1 VSDPVGPEPMAG
13 GTAVLEEPPRTAVGA
28 GGSQRRAGPRS
39 PTPFPLRS
47 RTRRRARN
55 VALKVVSTAASLV
68 ALVFLFW
75 ILAVVVKRGVDA
87 LDWTFFTSL
96 PSPPGGEGGGLAN
109 AILGTVAMTLMA
121 ALIGVPLGIFTGIYQ
136 SEFARGTRFGAIIR
150 FTVNVML
157 GIPSILAGLFI
168 YTLLVVTTGHF
179 SGWAG
184 GVSLAVLILPNVAR
198 TTEDMLGLVPDTL
211 RESSLALG
219 APRWKTTLGV
229 VFRAARSGLAT
240 GILLAVARV
249 SGETAPL
256 LFTAL
261 NSPYWPKH
269 LGRPTANLT
278 VTIFNYA
285 MSPYS
290 DWQRLA
296 WGASLLITLSVL
308 VVTLFTRWRV
318 GEERA

>member
-1 VSDPVGPEPMAG
+1 MNGASAE
-13 GTAVLEEPPRTAVGA
+13 AVAATTRP
-28 GGSQRRAGPRS
+28 S
-39 PTPFPLRS
+39 TPYPLRS
-47 RTRRRARN
+47 RARRRARN
-55 VALKVVSTAASLV
+55 VVLKIVSTGAAIF
-68 ALVFLFW
+68 ALFFLFW
-75 ILAVVVKRGVDA
+75 ILAVVAKRGLDA

-96 PSPPGGEGGGLAN
+96 PSPPGGTGGGLAN
-109 AILGTVAMTLMA
+109 AILGTVAMTVMA
-121 ALIGVPLGIFTGIYQ
+121 AVLGIPLGVFTGVYQ
-136 SEFARGTRFGAIIR
+136 AEFARGTRFGSFVR

-157 GIPSILAGLFI
+157 GIPSILSGLFV
-168 YTLLVVTTGHF
+168 YTLLVATTGHF

-184 GVSLAVLILPNVAR
+184 GVSLAILIIPNVAR

-219 APRWKTTLGV
+219 APRWRTTLGI
-229 VFRAARSGLAT
+229 VFRAARAGLAT

-261 NSPYWPKH
+261 NSPYWPKD
-269 LGRPTANLT
+269 LGQPTSNLT

-296 WGASLLITLSVL
+296 WGASLLITLLVL
-308 VVTLFTRWRV
+308 VVTVFTRWRV
-318 GEERA
+318 REEGT

>member
-1 VSDPVGPEPMAG
+1 MSPPAGEAVATARGRSEP
-13 GTAVLEEPPRTAVGA
+13 
-28 GGSQRRAGPRS
+28 
-39 PTPFPLRS
+39 PFPLRS
-47 RTRRRARN
+47 RKRRRVENLALE
-55 VALKVVSTAASLV
+55 VASTAA
-68 ALVFLFW
+68 ALLALFFLFW
-75 ILAVVVKRGVDA
+75 ILAVVVKRGISA
-87 LDWTFFTSL
+87 LDWTFFTSR
-96 PSPPGGEGGGLAN
+96 PAPPGAEGGGLAN

-121 ALIGVPLGIFTGIYQ
+121 ALIGTPLGVLTGVYL
-136 SEFARGTRFGAIIR
+136 SEFGKGTRFASLVR

-157 GIPSILAGLFI
+157 GIPSILAGLFV

-219 APRWKTTLGV
+219 APRWKTTAGI

-240 GILLAVARV
+240 GILLAVARI

-261 NSPYWPKH
+261 NSPYWPRD

-296 WGASLLITLSVL
+296 WGASLLITVSVL
-308 VVTLFTRWRV
+308 VVTLLTRWRV
-318 GEERA
+318 REEES

>member
-1 VSDPVGPEPMAG
+1 MSRGAAD
-13 GTAVLEEPPRTAVGA
+13 AVVTTRGRDAP
-28 GGSQRRAGPRS
+28 
-39 PTPFPLRS
+39 PFPLKS
-47 RTRRRARN
+47 RARRRARN
-55 VALKVVSTAASLV
+55 LGLKVAASAA
-68 ALVFLFW
+68 ALFALFFLFW
-75 ILAVVVKRGVDA
+75 ILAVVVKRGIAA
-87 LDWTFFTSL
+87 LDWSFFTSL

-121 ALIGVPLGIFTGIYQ
+121 ALIGTPLGVLTGVYL
-136 SEFARGTRFGAIIR
+136 SEFGKGTRFGSLVR

-157 GIPSILAGLFI
+157 GIPSILAGLFV

-198 TTEDMLGLVPDTL
+198 TTEDMLGLVPDSL

-219 APRWKTTLGV
+219 APRWKTTVGV

-240 GILLAVARV
+240 GILLAVARI

-261 NSPYWPKH
+261 NSPYWPRN

-278 VTIFNYA
+278 VTIFSYA

-296 WGASLLITLSVL
+296 WGASLLITVSVL
-308 VVTLFTRWRV
+308 VVTLLTRWRV
-318 GEERA
+318 REGEA

>member
-1 VSDPVGPEPMAG
+1 VSAREPKGAAAGEAPATTRRRPDP
-13 GTAVLEEPPRTAVGA
+13 
-28 GGSQRRAGPRS
+28 
-39 PTPFPLRS
+39 PFPLRS
-47 RTRRRARN
+47 RGRRRARN
-55 VALKVVSTAASLV
+55 LALEVASTAA
-68 ALVFLFW
+68 ALLALFFLFW
-75 ILAVVVKRGVDA
+75 ILVVVVKRGAAA
-87 LDWTFFTSL
+87 LDWTFFTSR
-96 PSPPGGEGGGLAN
+96 PAPPGAEGGGLAN

-121 ALIGVPLGIFTGIYQ
+121 ALIGTPLGVLTGVYL
-136 SEFARGTRFGAIIR
+136 SEFGKGTRFASLVR

-157 GIPSILAGLFI
+157 GIPSILAGLFV

-219 APRWKTTLGV
+219 APRWKTTVGV

-240 GILLAVARV
+240 GILLAVARI

-261 NSPYWPKH
+261 NSPYWPRG

-296 WGASLLITLSVL
+296 WGASLLITVSVL
-308 VVTLFTRWRV
+308 VVTLLTRWRV
-318 GEERA
+318 REEGS